1 MPKTDVKV
9 SKNNINVN
17 DSFLYTKKEIKSTVD
32 EFYKSFLNCAVIQ
45 NRSKY
50 SLRAE
55 WYVHNF
61 LYAVL

>member
-32 EFYKSFLNCAVIQ
+32 D
-45 NRSKY
+45 KY
-50 SLRAE
+50 T
-55 WYVHNF
+55 YM
-61 LYAVL
+61 VLPVRLKE